1 MAAQVVGIVLAAGA
15 GRRMG
20 QPKALVADERGGW
33 LVRAVE
39 ALRSGGCWPVIVVL
53 GAQAE
58 AAAKLLPAVVPPPP
72 EPHAA
77 ERHAAEANAVGGQPT
92 DESVGDDDIRVVVAA
107 DWAQGMGA
115 SLRAGLQAAEDTTA
129 AAALITLVDLPDVG
143 AEVVARMLAQGCTA
157 QQAEWRGLAR
167 AAYRG
172 VPGHPVLVGREH
184 WPAAREAAQGDQG
197 ARGLFAST
205 DHLLVECGDL
215 AGGADVDTRPPGA

>member
-1 MAAQVVGIVLAAGA
+1 MAAQVVGVLLAAGA

-20 QPKALVADERGGW
+20 RPKALVADERGGW

-39 ALRSGGCWPVIVVL
+39 ALRFGGCRPVIVVL
-53 GAQAE
+53 GAQAQ
-58 AAAKLLPAVVPPPP
+58 AAAELLQVAEPP
-72 EPHAA
+72 
-77 ERHAAEANAVGGQPT
+77 AVGGAPMERPEPGHRDT
-92 DESVGDDDIRVVVAA
+92 RVVVAA

-143 AEVVARMLAQGCTA
+143 AEVVARMLVQGGA
-157 QQAEWRGLAR
+157 AELGQRRGLAR

-184 WPAAREAAQGDQG
+184 WPAAREAARGDQG

-205 DHLLVECGDL
+205 DHVLVECGDL
-215 AGGADVDTRPPGA
+215 AGGADVDSRSPGA